1 MSRET
6 AEEAATNTS
15 TYSSATTAAP
25 EYVSSGSSSS
35 RIGVHNAM
43 HEDADIRAREA
54 PRRSVNP
61 SSPVDL
67 PAMFRGQS
75 VSSKA
80 EAENTARP
88 TIRRPEVHSTQS
100 LCAYFVEP
108 AQNAMISHNVY
119 SYSYDI
125 IFKK

>member
-80 EAENTARP
+80 ETEKYGTSDDTEAGGTVRY
-88 TIRRPEVHSTQS
+88 STQN

-108 AQNAMISHNVY
+108 AQNAVISHNVY
-119 SYSYDI
+119 SYSYHI
-125 IFKK
+125 